1 MSSSQTD
8 LLFKQY
14 LDARSHLIRKPE
26 HLIALEEYLTS
37 KLIAVVLQSSDEHKK
52 DYDAASILYPFW
64 QNYPPDDRGRKPIGD
79 QYPWIEVGEHAIG
92 TKVARN
98 IGAHFEVS
106 DLGFP
111 TGPDQRFLLKD
122 KNFENLTDGKFKQVW
137 LCLDIKSV
145 GPRDDQ
151 DHAVMS
157 HNQISGTGDWE
168 KASDGVTNKVLTASG
183 KIASHDFYVA
193 LPPIIVDPDGIPAPV
208 ITMALKPVYSME
220 SGTRSENKT
229 WSGQPLKRIDLATIP
244 NGLLLSVNPNYL
256 ASYPGLLFPGKDDKS
271 KDPRKLRA
279 RISFEIL
286 RKINPW
292 RHATIISWK

>member
-1 MSSSQTD
+1 MGASQVET
-8 LLFKQY
+8 LFKRF
-14 LDARSHLIRKPE
+14 LEARSHLIEHPE
-26 HLIALEEYLTS
+26 HLISLERYLTA
-37 KLIAVVLQSSDEHKK
+37 KLAEIVLESSDAIKK

-64 QNYPPDDRGRKPIGD
+64 QNYPPNDRGRKPIGD

-98 IGAHFEVS
+98 IGEHFAVS

-111 TGPDQRFLLKD
+111 TGPDQRFLLKHRE
-122 KNFENLTDGKFKQVW
+122 FENLTYGKFSQVW

-168 KASDGVTNKVLTASG
+168 KASEGITNKVLTASG
-183 KIASHDFYVA
+183 KIATHDFHVA
-193 LPPIIVDPDGIPAPV
+193 LPPIIVDPDGVPAPV
-208 ITMALKPVYSME
+208 VTMALKPVYSME
-220 SGTRSENKT
+220 SGARNHDIT
-229 WSGQPLKRIDLATIP
+229 WSGQPLNRIDLATIP

-256 ASYPGLLFPGKDDKS
+256 SQYPGLLFPGKDDKS

-279 RISFEIL
+279 RINFELL
-286 RKINPW
+286 RKINSW
-292 RHATIISWK
+292 RHTTIIAWK

>member
-1 MSSSQTD
+1 MGSSH
-8 LLFKQY
+8 LEILFQRY
-14 LDARSHLIRKPE
+14 LQARSHLIANPDHQISVEK
-26 HLIALEEYLTS
+26 YLTAKMS
-37 KLIAVVLQSSDEHKK
+37 EIVLKASDAHKN

-98 IGAHFEVS
+98 IGQHFEVS

-111 TGPDQRFLLKD
+111 TGPDQRFLIKHREI
-122 KNFENLTDGKFKQVW
+122 ENLTNGRFSQVW

-168 KASDGVTNKVLTASG
+168 KVSAGVTNKVLTASG
-183 KIASHDFYVA
+183 KIASHDFHVA
-193 LPPIIVDPDGIPAPV
+193 LPPIIVDPEGEPAPV
-208 ITMALKPVYSME
+208 VTMALKPVYSME
-220 SGTRSENKT
+220 RGGRDHDKT
-229 WSGQPLKRIDLATIP
+229 WSGQPLSRIDLATIP
-244 NGLLLSVNPNYL
+244 NGLLLSINPNYL
-256 ASYPGLLFPGKDDKS
+256 SKYPGLLFPGKDDKS

-279 RISFEIL
+279 RISFELL
-286 RKINPW
+286 RKIDPW
-292 RHATIISWK
+292 RHSTIISWK